1 MTQFCPMRGVFGM
14 FDIAV
19 AMAQLRLLACTDIL
33 EFYSTG
39 GHIWGCESDT
49 PAARQW
55 RDGDNSSIGLSISGG
70 AGQGSRPHDNG
81 ATATR
86 LWRNDDSTIT
96 RRRLGSGAQATALR
110 RDSDLSM
117 ALPRRVIVLKVL
129 YCLRY

>member
-14 FDIAV
+14 FDIAF

-55 RDGDNSSIGLSISGG
+55 RNGDNSSIGLSICGGGGHVSG
-70 AGQGSRPHDNG
+70 PYDNG
-81 ATATR
+81 ATATTGFM
-86 LWRNDDSTIT
+86 SMT
-96 RRRLGSGAQATALR
+96 RRRLGSGATKTQPRRDGDILLPRKRLHYGATATLVWR
-110 RDSDLSM
+110 FRD
-117 ALPRRVIVLKVL
+117 A
-129 YCLRY
+129 